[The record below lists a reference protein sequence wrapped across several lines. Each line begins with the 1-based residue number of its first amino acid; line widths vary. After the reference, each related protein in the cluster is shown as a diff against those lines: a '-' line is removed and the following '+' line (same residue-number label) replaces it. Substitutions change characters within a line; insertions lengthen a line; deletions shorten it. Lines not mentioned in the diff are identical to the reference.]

1 MAIYEVGIDKLIK
14 VEETSFGTAGLGE
27 RADLQ
32 RLLRDQVTEVSPDTL
47 VIAEEFSE
55 WTDSRRRIDLLG
67 IDKEANLVVIEL
79 KRTDD
84 GGHMELQA
92 IRYAAMVST
101 LTSQRAVEIF
111 SEYLDARGRDEDAEQ
126 QLLEFLEWDE
136 FDEDKFAQDV
146 RLVLVSADFSKE
158 LTSAVL
164 WLNDKDL
171 DICCVRIKPYAYE
184 GKTLIDVQQV
194 VPLPEAADYQVQVRE
209 KKRQE
214 RKVRRGT
221 TDFTR
226 YDVVVD
232 GHTST
237 DFTRYDV
244 VVDGHTSTAQWKR
257 NAILLVV
264 KGIVSHG
271 VSPEEITQVLQPIK
285 GRQLFKVVL
294 EETED
299 PERFRNLATKAS
311 AAKGRG
317 YDDRRWHTGQGELL
331 VHEGQTYAL
340 TNQWGKSWLDAMK
353 LLKKR
358 FPQVEL
364 RWEESV
370 RSLSGS

>member
-1 MAIYEVGIDKLIK
+1 MAIYEVGTDKLRK
-14 VEETSFGTAGLGE
+14 VEETSFGTAGLRE

-171 DICCVRIKPYAYE
+171 DIRCVRIKPYAYE
-184 GKTLIDVQQV
+184 EKTLIDVQQV
-194 VPLPEAADYQVQVRE
+194 IPLPESADYQVQVRE

-214 RKVRRGT
+214 RKGHQGT
-221 TDFTR
+221 IDFTR
-226 YDVVVD
+226 YDL
-232 GHTST
+232 
-237 DFTRYDV
+237 

-285 GRQLFKVVL
+285 GHRLFKVVL

-299 PERFRNLATKAS
+299 PERFRSLATKVS
-311 AAKGRG
+311 AAKGQS
-317 YDDRRWHTGQGELL
+317 YDDRRWHTAQGDLL

-340 TNQWGKSWLDAMK
+340 TNQWGKRWLDAMK
-353 LLKKR
+353 LLKER

-364 RWEESV
+364 HWEESV